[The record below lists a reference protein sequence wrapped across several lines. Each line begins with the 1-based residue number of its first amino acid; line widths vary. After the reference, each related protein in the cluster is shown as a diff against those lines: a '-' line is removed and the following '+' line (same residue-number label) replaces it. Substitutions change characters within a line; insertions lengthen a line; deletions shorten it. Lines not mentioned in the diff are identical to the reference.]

1 MSGTIFSVCSTSA
14 ISALPAASK
23 RCRKRTQEGAGEEG
37 VTAKS
42 RSMMNLVTRCRVGDS
57 TVLVSIASENPG
69 NTKSES
75 QKVPLSSLNVQLTGT
90 GKPAT
95 LASSSNSSEWNN
107 DDKWSSQVR
116 KSGEMSK
123 TSTVRPVSDKLVI
136 DIDMDS
142 DTATE
147 SDLSL
152 KSRSFTNRV
161 NDRLRKMLNRAP
173 EDSMQDIDKCS
184 MTWEMF
190 MSSTVEASVFKNT
203 GRISAGATENSPCSE
218 NLNIS
223 SWSGRPR
230 NVWNDIVSWQK
241 RRLNNSTKYQLHAL
255 MTIISK
261 KKNWNPW
268 EICQKC
274 VLKLFWDAYTWHVL
288 QDPIFHGQWT
298 NLHEQSPNGPKL
310 VTNAYRSSKRS
321 RYLVWWEDTTWKTLW
336 RTFFWTNYP
345 VWFIG
350 WVSPYLADSKPS
362 RKQRKPTCSV
372 LWSSG
377 RNS

>member
-1 MSGTIFSVCSTSA
+1 
-14 ISALPAASK
+14 
-23 RCRKRTQEGAGEEG
+23 
-37 VTAKS
+37 
-42 RSMMNLVTRCRVGDS
+42 MNLVSRCRVRDS
-57 TVLVSIASENPG
+57 TVLASIASENPG

-161 NDRLRKMLNRAP
+161 NDRLRKMLNRSP

-190 MSSTVEASVFKNT
+190 MSSTVEASVFMGKNY
-203 GRISAGATENSPCSE
+203 SD
-218 NLNIS
+218 NL
-223 SWSGRPR
+223 
-230 NVWNDIVSWQK
+230 
-241 RRLNNSTKYQLHAL
+241 H
-255 MTIISK
+255 SK
-261 KKNWNPW
+261 KNRGKSHF
-268 EICQKC
+268 K
-274 VLKLFWDAYTWHVL
+274 
-288 QDPIFHGQWT
+288 
-298 NLHEQSPNGPKL
+298 
-310 VTNAYRSSKRS
+310 
-321 RYLVWWEDTTWKTLW
+321 EDV
-336 RTFFWTNYP
+336 RD
-345 VWFIG
+345 I
-350 WVSPYLADSKPS
+350 
-362 RKQRKPTCSV
+362 
-372 LWSSG
+372 
-377 RNS
+377 